1 MPLFLP
7 AYIEAPPQITQ
18 HVLVQSGTNW
28 DLSRTERV
36 TPVVILP
43 SSAPPPPPQPV
54 PPPAQFAADDG
65 IPTGPALL
73 IVHFTHEGVT
83 VHAAER
89 RMLLKLPKLHP
100 LVVAA
105 HGDAQESDAER
116 LSRVRAKAVVNLLR
130 AKGYTVMRVKAFG
143 SRRPPTDAA
152 TDCVPDRC
160 VQIFAAKSPSQ

>member
-1 MPLFLP
+1 MPLFVP
-7 AYIEAPPQITQ
+7 AYIEAAPQTTQ

-36 TPVVILP
+36 TPVVMVP
-43 SSAPPPPPQPV
+43 TPAPPPPRPE
-54 PPPAQFAADDG
+54 PPRAQFAADDG
-65 IPTGPALL
+65 IPTGPAVL

-83 VHAAER
+83 IHAAER
-89 RMLLKLPKLHP
+89 RTLLKLPKSHS

-130 AKGYTVMRVKAFG
+130 SKGYTVTRVKAFG
-143 SRRPPTDAA
+143 SRRPPTDAT
-152 TDCVPDRC
+152 TDCLPNRC
-160 VQIFAAKSPSQ
+160 VQIFAAKDPSQ